1 MPVAVDRL
9 ICDDIKTLIVSGLIA
24 KPDNLGGITA
34 ADVSIDYLPRFE
46 PADLDELKIVIAP
59 RTRSTTVA
67 SRASRQSDLQIQV
80 AIMQSATADSARFA
94 ALIDLTN
101 DIEQRLALSSVING
115 ATYRA
120 NYVESSTQLYDIAAL
135 EQHSVF
141 RSVITVTYRLTT

>member
-9 ICDDIKTLIVSGLIA
+9 ICDDIKTLIVSGSIA

-34 ADVSIDYLPRFE
+34 ADVTIDYLPRFE

-67 SRASRQSDLQIQV
+67 SRASRQRDLQIQV
-80 AIMQSATADSARFA
+80 AIMQSATDDSARFT
-94 ALIDLTN
+94 ALIDMTN